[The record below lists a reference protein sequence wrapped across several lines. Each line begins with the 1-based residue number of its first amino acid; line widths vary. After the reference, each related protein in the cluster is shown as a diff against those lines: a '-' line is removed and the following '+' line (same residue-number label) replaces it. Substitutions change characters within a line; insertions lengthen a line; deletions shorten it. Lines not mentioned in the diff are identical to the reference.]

1 MKARSFEKNG
11 FPKPLGFALIIAI
24 LSIVCLFL
32 CLCNSS
38 IEAQRSR
45 GQFVEE
51 EPIDLSYR
59 SEESVKDPFVL
70 FVVETEIGNRNS
82 TTTNHKP

>member
-11 FPKPLGFALIIAI
+11 FPKPLGFVLIIVT

-32 CLCNSS
+32 CLCTGS
-38 IEAQRSR
+38 INAQKRSDE
-45 GQFVEE
+45 FVEE
-51 EPIDLSYR
+51 EPIDLSYK

-70 FVVETEIGNRNS
+70 FVVETEIENRDYRNY
-82 TTTNHKP
+82 

>member
-11 FPKPLGFALIIAI
+11 FPKPLGFVLIIVT

-32 CLCNSS
+32 CLCTGSVDAKNK
-38 IEAQRSR
+38 RD
-45 GQFVEE
+45 QFVEE

-59 SEESVKDPFVL
+59 LEESVKDPFVL

-82 TTTNHKP
+82 RNY

>member
-11 FPKPLGFALIIAI
+11 FPKPLGFVLIIVT

-32 CLCNSS
+32 CLCTGS
-38 IEAQRSR
+38 IDAQSSR

-51 EPIDLSYR
+51 EPINLSYR
-59 SEESVKDPFVL
+59 PKEPVKDPFVL

-82 TTTNHKP
+82 RNY